1 MVRYQVEV
9 KGHVQGVGFRA
20 FVSET
25 AKKYQVTGTVMNR
38 AEGSVEIVA
47 QGEAEELTAFL
58 ADVKKG
64 NSFSTVS
71 TLTKKRNGT

>member
-1 MVRYQVEV
+1 M
-9 KGHVQGVGFRA
+9 
-20 FVSET
+20 
-25 AKKYQVTGTVMNR
+25 TGTVMNR

-71 TLTKKRNGT
+71 TLTKKKWNMSRMKLGLQLSIKLK